1 MTTKVAFFQILILI
15 SVFWTCQLKKEIK
28 VFDIDGESKLVL
40 KNELSDSIKI
50 KIENWY
56 QIPWQS
62 QMIDTILKE
71 KESIELNL
79 IIQGYSYYTIEIG
92 EKK

>member
-1 MTTKVAFFQILILI
+1 MKTKMAFFQILVLI

-56 QIPWQS
+56 QIPLS
-62 QMIDTILKE
+62 
-71 KESIELNL
+71 L
-79 IIQGYSYYTIEIG
+79 IHI
-92 EKK
+92 